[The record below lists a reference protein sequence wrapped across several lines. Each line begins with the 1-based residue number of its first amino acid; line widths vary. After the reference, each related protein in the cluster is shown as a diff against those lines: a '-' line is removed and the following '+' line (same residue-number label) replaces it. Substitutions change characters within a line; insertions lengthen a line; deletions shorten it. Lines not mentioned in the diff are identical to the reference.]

1 MKLCLMILSVPRYMF
16 NGLEPQAL
24 VSFKKYMSHLNI
36 STGTSSDELDKT
48 IQRKWLGENLS
59 H

>member
-1 MKLCLMILSVPRYMF
+1 MKLCLMILSVPWYIF

-24 VSFKKYMSHLNI
+24 VSFNKYMPHLNI
-36 STGTSSDELDKT
+36 PTRTSSDELDKT